1 MLSIIRS
8 VGAIALLG
16 GTMAA
21 SAQGIGVG
29 ALTVEVGGL
38 RDLNGQLCV
47 NVFNSSQG
55 FPTQGAK
62 AVQKQCVKITDRQ
75 MAIQFK
81 NLPAGTYAIA
91 VLHDENSDNQAN
103 RNVLGIPT
111 EGFGFSQNPRIIAG
125 PPKFGEAA
133 VLVAGRNT
141 EVQIQLQ
148 YLLGR

>member
-1 MLSIIRS
+1 MLPLIRF

-16 GTMAA
+16 GVTAPNVQA
-21 SAQGIGVG
+21 IGAG

-38 RDLNGQLCV
+38 RDPKGQLCI
-47 NVFNSSQG
+47 NVFNGSQG

-62 AVQKQCVKITDRQ
+62 AVQKQCVKVTDRR
-75 MAIQFK
+75 MAIQFN